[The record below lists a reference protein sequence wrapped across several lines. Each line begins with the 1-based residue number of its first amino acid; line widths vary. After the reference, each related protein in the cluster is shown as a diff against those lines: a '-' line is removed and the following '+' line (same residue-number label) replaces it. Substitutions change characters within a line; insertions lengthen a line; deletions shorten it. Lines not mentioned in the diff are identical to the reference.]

1 LVKVSFWI
9 VDMEVR
15 MKKEKNKIQCTICKK
30 DTSYNYGLL
39 LTNYSQCCK
48 KRDIGYKI
56 YLCQSCLFNTI
67 SHLKS
72 QREMM
77 GLFEEDIDIRDE
89 KNLGVK

>member
-1 LVKVSFWI
+1 
-9 VDMEVR
+9 MEVR

-39 LTNYSQCCK
+39 LTNFGQGVK
-48 KRDIGYKI
+48 NKDKGYKI

-72 QREMM
+72 QMRVLEI
-77 GLFEEDIDIRDE
+77 FEEHIEMSEEEKLDIS
-89 KNLGVK
+89 